1 MKRKRSL
8 ASRLP
13 VLLCAAALAALAAH
27 PAAAGIDRFTAFGP
41 PNGFLLTALALPGKP
56 GGLLLST
63 ELGGLFRSADGGHT
77 WAWSGLGLGGDP
89 LQSLLA
95 DPFHPGAL
103 YGASLTAFYR
113 SADLGQSWTAVAT
126 GQTFGSDAGAAE
138 IQLATAPGQHG
149 QNPVF
154 YLAAGRKLRV
164 SHDLG
169 VTWPEVRT
177 EASGVAFTALAI
189 DPQHPKT
196 TAYAATSGDDPTAGL
211 LRSTDAGSLWSRLAL
226 PAAFAQGVF
235 RFAIVPTSPPV
246 YLATNREGRLFSST
260 SGGTRWQ
267 EVRGA
272 GIGLLRLEADP
283 ASPGTVYAFVGY
295 SLRVSTDAGLT
306 WRSLGAPLPTVDN
319 IRALALG
326 AAQSRARGGTLYAFT
341 DFDAYAGAPR
351 FERWSLILHSAFQIT
366 GNTAN
371 AGHIRFDAAD
381 PSIVYVILGFRVFR
395 SVDSGVSWASLA
407 IDDPIFSVDFTD
419 LAVDPGNDDHLL
431 LETLARGLF
440 GSSDRGLTWT
450 PVSRPIPTLVE
461 LDPIDSGNLLEV
473 DRDGLVRSTNFGVTG
488 TRVLD
493 SLVRKLQPDPTNHE
507 VLYALELNQA
517 LVKSEDGGITWRTI
531 LDHGTSSFALDPA
544 HPATLY
550 AVQDGDLLKT
560 TDGGATWV
568 RVGTYPDPYAL
579 DLLVDP
585 GAPSTLYGTSIF
597 QGVLRS
603 PDGGVTWVPALFTP
617 PAIGSLENLSLFGER
632 LYADPSVPHRIYA
645 AVDQRLY
652 VASF

>member
-1 MKRKRSL
+1 MKTVARPFPRLSILGLLLLLLPSL
-8 ASRLP
+8 
-13 VLLCAAALAALAAH
+13 AH
-27 PAAAGIDRFTAFGP
+27 PAAAGIARFTAFGP
-41 PNGFLLTALALPGKP
+41 PNGPILTALALPGEP

-63 ELGGLFRSADGGHT
+63 ELGGLFWSADGGHT
-77 WAWSGLGLGGDP
+77 WAWSGLGLAGDP
-89 LQSLLA
+89 LQSLVA

-138 IQLATAPGQHG
+138 IQLAIAPGQRG
-149 QNPVF
+149 PVF

-169 VTWPEVRT
+169 VTWPAVRT

-211 LRSTDAGSLWSRLAL
+211 LRSTDTGSLWSRLAL
-226 PAAFAQGVF
+226 PAAFAQGIF
-235 RFAIVPTSPPV
+235 RFAVVPTSPPV
-246 YLATNREGRLFSST
+246 YLAANREGRLFRST
-260 SGGTRWQ
+260 SGGTRWL
-267 EVRGA
+267 EARRA
-272 GIGLLRLEADP
+272 GIGLGRLEADP

-306 WRSLGAPLPTVDN
+306 WRSLGDPLPTVDH

-326 AAQSRARGGTLYAFT
+326 AAQGRARGGTLYAFT

-351 FERWSLILHSAFQIT
+351 FERWSLTLHSAFQIA
-366 GNTAN
+366 GGSGN
-371 AGHIRFDAAD
+371 AGHIRFDVAD
-381 PSIVYVILGFRVFR
+381 PSIVYVILGSMVFQ
-395 SVDSGVSWASLA
+395 SVDSGASWASLA

-431 LETLARGLF
+431 LETSARGLF
-440 GSSDRGLTWT
+440 GSPDRGLTWT
-450 PVSRPIPTLVE
+450 PVSRPIPTLLE

-473 DRDGLVRSTNFGVTG
+473 DRDGLVRSTDFGVTG

-493 SLVRKLQPDPTNHE
+493 SLVLKLQPDPTNRE
-507 VLYALELNQA
+507 VVYALEINQS

-544 HPATLY
+544 HSATLY

-568 RVGTYPDPYAL
+568 RVGAYPDPNAL

-585 GAPSTLYGTSIF
+585 GAPSTLYGTSVF

-632 LYADPSVPHRIYA
+632 LYADPNVPHRIYA
-645 AVDQRLY
+645 AVAQRLY